1 MTAGSAILSDL
12 LDRGIPVVVVSF
24 PAADAR
30 LGVIEVDEHAAMDGV
45 VEHLLSLGHQR
56 VFFMHSGA
64 REEQVDVRP
73 EAVRAA
79 LAARG
84 LEPAARLEDAT
95 AVCCTNDVVAI
106 DLIDRLA
113 QCGRRVPQ
121 DVSVVGFDDIRMA
134 GHARISLTTVRQPA
148 VEMGRAAVEMLLTA
162 ISERRHVSQRVVMPT
177 ELVVRGSTAAITA
190 EAA

>member
-1 MTAGSAILSDL
+1 M
-12 LDRGIPVVVVSF
+12 
-24 PAADAR
+24 
-30 LGVIEVDEHAAMDGV
+30 
-45 VEHLLSLGHQR
+45 
-56 VFFMHSGA
+56 
-64 REEQVDVRP
+64 RP

-84 LEPAARLEDAT
+84 LKPVSRLEDAT

-106 DLIDRLA
+106 DLIDRFA
-113 QCGRRVPQ
+113 QIGRRVPQ

-177 ELVVRGSTAAITA
+177 ELVVRDSSKP
-190 EAA
+190 